1 MGEEGATLADL
12 FALAIA
18 AEESAETLYRGLA
31 IKFSRYADVADF
43 WRQYAAEESGHA
55 LWLMRLRDRLDTEQ
69 LATPADPFALENVY
83 RALHMSVETALA
95 QIQNLEDAYQ
105 LVNDIESSETNAVF
119 SFLVT
124 NFAIT
129 DYTLGADLDVVG
141 FDACLMGMIEVA
153 WALKDDADYFVASQA
168 SEPGDGWDYANWLNL
183 WLSGD
188 ITAERLA
195 TTEVVTYGDFYAGSG
210 DPWWTLTQSAVD
222 MSQLDA
228 LGSAI
233 DDFMVS
239 NDPGDHLGW

>member
-124 NFAIT
+124 NFAYSTEVLSFLQALLEGHI
-129 DYTLGADLDVVG
+129 AR
-141 FDACLMGMIEVA
+141 LMGSFPSHFR
-153 WALKDDADYFVASQA
+153 DRPS
-168 SEPGDGWDYANWLNL
+168 
-183 WLSGD
+183 
-188 ITAERLA
+188 RLA
-195 TTEVVTYGDFYAGSG
+195 VEA
-210 DPWWTLTQSAVD
+210 QR
-222 MSQLDA
+222 
-228 LGSAI
+228 
-233 DDFMVS
+233 
-239 NDPGDHLGW
+239 